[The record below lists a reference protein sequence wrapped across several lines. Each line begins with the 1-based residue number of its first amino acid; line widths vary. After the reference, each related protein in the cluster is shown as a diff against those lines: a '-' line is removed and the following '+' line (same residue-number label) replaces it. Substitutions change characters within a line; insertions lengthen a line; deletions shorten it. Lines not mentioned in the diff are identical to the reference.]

1 MWFNISGKMINGKV
15 INMKKVI
22 ALVLALVLVMTVSVI
37 AFAAEP
43 GVGDGNGSDVIPWD
57 DIVNAGYS
65 KGDYNRDG
73 KVSAYDAR
81 KVVQAAAGTI
91 KPSSADVKLCDF
103 NGDGKITA
111 YDAREILK
119 VAAEG

>member
-1 MWFNISGKMINGKV
+1 
-15 INMKKVI
+15 MKKII
-22 ALVLALVLVMTVSVI
+22 AIVLALVLVVSVSAI

-43 GVGDGNGSDVIPWD
+43 GVGGGNGSDVIEWD

-73 KVSAYDAR
+73 KVTAYDAR
-81 KVVQAAAGTI
+81 KVIQAAVGKI
-91 KPSSADVKLCDF
+91 KVSSADVKLCDF
-103 NGDGKITA
+103 NGDGKLTA
-111 YDAREILK
+111 YDAREVLK